1 MITSLSVLI
10 FNLGVQ
16 PFDSKYETFIEVF
29 NESNVLLISYFALQ
43 IIYTSGQPLVQQ
55 IVGRF

>member
-1 MITSLSVLI
+1 MIGSLSVLI

-29 NESNVLLISYFALQ
+29 NEANVLLISYFALQ
-43 IIYTSGQPLVQQ
+43 IIYTSGQPLVQ
-55 IVGRF
+55 